1 MHHDQHHT
9 SDPITAHQQDLKQV
23 LQAQANAYSE
33 KGIPSLKQRLATLTI
48 LSDLL
53 SAHQCAIADAISKD
67 FGHRALQETQLAE
80 LYLCID
86 GIKYVRRRLK
96 TWMRPQR
103 RSVSLWLL
111 GAQNTVIPQPLGV
124 VGIIVPWNYPLFLCI
139 SPLIGA
145 IAAGNRCM
153 IKMATNS
160 SHLSLLMQELFA
172 QNFPTDLLCILHGAD
187 GSEFSALPFD
197 HLIFTGSS
205 QTGQQ
210 IMRVAA
216 DNLTPVTL
224 ELGGKSPTIIAPD
237 YSIIKAAQRLLFSK
251 CLNAGQTCVAP
262 DYLFVPEGKVDE
274 FITAAKTIVSG
285 RYRDIE
291 STDYTSIINDNA
303 FTRLQSVLA
312 DAVNLGATSIPL
324 LPNSA
329 ANPASRKFPPI
340 LLTGVT
346 GNMRVMQEEIFG
358 PILPIMTY
366 QHIDQV
372 LAYINGQDHPLALYL
387 FSDDKTLQTNVI
399 NKTRSGGVG
408 LNDTALQVGQQDMP
422 FGGVGK
428 SGMGQYHGVE
438 GFMAMSKLRPIFR
451 QAHRS
456 ALSLMYPPYGK
467 RFNTI
472 IKLMLRL

>member
-274 FITAAKTIVSG
+274 FIAAAKTIVSG

-291 STDYTSIINDNA
+291 STDYTSIINDSA

-387 FSDDKTLQTNVI
+387 FSDDKTLQTKVI

-472 IKLMLRL
+472 IKLMLKL

>member
-153 IKMATNS
+153 IKMATDS

-262 DYLFVPEGKVDE
+262 DYLF
-274 FITAAKTIVSG
+274 
-285 RYRDIE
+285 
-291 STDYTSIINDNA
+291 
-303 FTRLQSVLA
+303 
-312 DAVNLGATSIPL
+312 DA
-324 LPNSA
+324 PNGPSNFA
-329 ANPASRKFPPI
+329 EI
-340 LLTGVT
+340 L
-346 GNMRVMQEEIFG
+346 
-358 PILPIMTY
+358 
-366 QHIDQV
+366 
-372 LAYINGQDHPLALYL
+372 
-387 FSDDKTLQTNVI
+387 
-399 NKTRSGGVG
+399 
-408 LNDTALQVGQQDMP
+408 
-422 FGGVGK
+422 
-428 SGMGQYHGVE
+428 
-438 GFMAMSKLRPIFR
+438 
-451 QAHRS
+451 
-456 ALSLMYPPYGK
+456 
-467 RFNTI
+467 
-472 IKLMLRL
+472 